1 MNTKRGMKMG
11 RGCGNELMVGKG
23 EENKQRDGKVQ

>member
-1 MNTKRGMKMG
+1 METG

-23 EENKQRDGKVQ
+23 EENKQRRWSSVGGLKRE